1 MTKHHTTAASRRDAP
16 QWLRR
21 DIVAYR
27 YCWLLVVT
35 YRTDL
40 LYVCSLEETRA
51 AMAEDDGLQPVHLV
65 VQVLAPKHTRAATKR
80 NRTRT
85 HTHTHI
91 EDLITQDGLVA
102 ICQRNDK

>member
-1 MTKHHTTAASRRDAP
+1 
-16 QWLRR
+16 
-21 DIVAYR
+21 
-27 YCWLLVVT
+27 
-35 YRTDL
+35 
-40 LYVCSLEETRA
+40 
-51 AMAEDDGLQPVHLV
+51 MAEDDGLQPVHLV

-85 HTHTHI
+85 HTHTHTHTHI